1 MRTHLYFA
9 DEEHMNS
16 IQQLLNKFF
25 DFDND
30 RVLSFKRILCSYVQM
45 LCFYSNNERINEDEE
60 EEPDDVLI
68 PKKSG
73 LNFWAE
79 INSLQK
85 IIFEGLA

>member
-1 MRTHLYFA
+1 M
-9 DEEHMNS
+9 DS

-25 DFDND
+25 DFDSD
-30 RVLSFKRILCSYVQM
+30 QVLSFKRILCSYVQM
-45 LCFYSNNERINEDEE
+45 LRFYSTKKKKNEEEE